1 MADSV
6 DSAVAPEIHQPRC
19 VIMISPA
26 RNPET
31 GLLAVGQRGP
41 LYNVTCRGELIV
53 ERTTQPLLD
62 GARALAERGMSGP
75 LEMWDRVSSFPR
87 MRSTIEAAA
96 RLSVE
101 EGEGAPR
108 LRKWKPFPG
117 PNSNSVMG
125 GKATSG
131 FPEAVSHYPTSQPAG
146 EVF

>member
-6 DSAVAPEIHQPRC
+6 DSAIAPEIHQARC

-53 ERTTQPLLD
+53 ERTAQPLLD
-62 GARALAERGMSGP
+62 GARALAERGLSGP
-75 LEMWDRVSSFPR
+75 FEMWDHVRPFPR

-96 RLSVE
+96 RLRVT
-101 EGEGAPR
+101 EGEGLPR
-108 LRKWKPFPG
+108 FREWTPHPGSEIHSTVALQAQGGLPKVASYNPTCQPEKPL
-117 PNSNSVMG
+117 
-125 GKATSG
+125 
-131 FPEAVSHYPTSQPAG
+131 
-146 EVF
+146 